1 MGRGRFER
9 LSSFLKSIYS
19 LRILSFTPLIM
30 LLNEA
35 F

>member
-1 MGRGRFER
+1 MGQGRFER

-19 LRILSFTPLIM
+19 FRILSFTPLIM